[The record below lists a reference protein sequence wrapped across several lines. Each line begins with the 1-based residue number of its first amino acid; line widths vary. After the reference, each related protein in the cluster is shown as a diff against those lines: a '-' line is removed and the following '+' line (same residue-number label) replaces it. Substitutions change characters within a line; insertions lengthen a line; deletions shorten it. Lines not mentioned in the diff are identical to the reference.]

1 MNVFAVNCH
10 PKIYLYMRRR
20 RFLTTALPAMVVTG
34 SQAAQAATAFHE
46 AQNLPATG
54 NPVILATWQHNH
66 KAVAKAWQV
75 MQQSKNIL
83 DAIEQGIQVTEADPT
98 DQSVGLGGLPDRDGK
113 VTVDACIM
121 DEEGNCGSIMA
132 LEHILHPI
140 SVARMVMEKTPHVQI
155 AGEGALQF
163 ALEMGF
169 KKVNLLTPESEK
181 AWKAWLKQN
190 KYNPMTTMQNLY
202 EKIEKSHDTIGVIA
216 LNNEGHIAG
225 GCSTSGMAYKM
236 RGRIGDSPIIGSG
249 LYVDREVGAAT
260 ATGVGE
266 ELVRICGSHTVVEYM
281 RNGHS
286 PEEAC
291 RLAIMRLVKM
301 RGEEKVKHLQIALV
315 ALNTKGEY
323 GCYALTK
330 GFSMAVYDKNGPKAI
345 VAKSVF
351 N

>member
-1 MNVFAVNCH
+1 
-10 PKIYLYMRRR
+10 MRRR
-20 RFLTTALPAMVVTG
+20 RFLTAALPAVVVSGT
-34 SQAAQAATAFHE
+34 QAAQAAHFVEEKNTT
-46 AQNLPATG
+46 PATD
-54 NPVILATWQHNH
+54 NPVILATWEHNH

-75 MQQSKNIL
+75 MHSRENIL

-121 DEEGNCGSIMA
+121 DQQGNCGSIMA

-181 AWKAWLKQN
+181 AWKAWLKVN

-202 EKIEKSHDTIGVIA
+202 EKIEKSHDTIGVVA
-216 LNNEGHIAG
+216 LNKLGHIAG

-301 RGEEKVKHLQIALV
+301 RGEEKTKQLQIALV
-315 ALNTKGEY
+315 ALNIKGEY

-330 GFSMAVYDKNGPKAI
+330 GFSMAVYDKDGPKVI
-345 VAKSVF
+345 KAKSIF